1 MSYCVPGRPRPRIRP
16 SGVDGVMEYAIAHA
30 GRPFRADLWGHRHP
44 GLEAPGLFC
53 ALASRESGYHEIPH

>member
-1 MSYCVPGRPRPRIRP
+1 LMEL
-16 SGVDGVMEYAIAHA
+16 MEYAIAHA
-30 GRPFRADLWGHRHP
+30 GRPFKADLWGHRHP